1 MPFRILRIAAGLLV
15 LGLLIY
21 FGRLDMRVL
30 ERALQ
35 YPGLFALA
43 GGLIFLVFPLSALRW
58 WLFTSALGYPMSYA
72 WSLRTTFT
80 GQFFN
85 VFLPGAVG
93 GDMVR
98 VMLAYRASQGGM
110 SGLIFSV
117 LIDRLS
123 GLAALILLGLCV
135 IPALPPPF
143 NQPIYLL
150 PWAIASAAIFAGVA
164 VLILS
169 GDRIAN
175 LLDRLPA
182 PMGARL
188 AHGVRRVL
196 AAARA
201 YRDRWRT
208 LIWALAISL
217 LQFGLVLT
225 GIVILGRAMSFN
237 NLPIS
242 GYVVASVW
250 AMIANALPLT
260 PGGLGVGEAVFAQI
274 AAALEPVTTGAS
286 YANVFLAM
294 RILTAMISV
303 LGLLAYLAQRGELSA
318 AKLAAAGNP
327 AGSEARDHKH

>member
-117 LIDRLS
+117 LIDR
-123 GLAALILLGLCV
+123 
-135 IPALPPPF
+135 
-143 NQPIYLL
+143 
-150 PWAIASAAIFAGVA
+150 
-164 VLILS
+164 
-169 GDRIAN
+169 
-175 LLDRLPA
+175 
-182 PMGARL
+182 
-188 AHGVRRVL
+188 
-196 AAARA
+196 
-201 YRDRWRT
+201 
-208 LIWALAISL
+208 
-217 LQFGLVLT
+217 
-225 GIVILGRAMSFN
+225 
-237 NLPIS
+237 
-242 GYVVASVW
+242 
-250 AMIANALPLT
+250 
-260 PGGLGVGEAVFAQI
+260 
-274 AAALEPVTTGAS
+274 
-286 YANVFLAM
+286 
-294 RILTAMISV
+294 
-303 LGLLAYLAQRGELSA
+303 
-318 AKLAAAGNP
+318 
-327 AGSEARDHKH
+327 